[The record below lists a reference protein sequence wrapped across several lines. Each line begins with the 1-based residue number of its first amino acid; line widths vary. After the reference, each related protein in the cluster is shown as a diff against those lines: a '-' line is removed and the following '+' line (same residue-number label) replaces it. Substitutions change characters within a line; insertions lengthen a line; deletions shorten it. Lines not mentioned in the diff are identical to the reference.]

1 MSEPFGLYAQSL
13 LSFLQQYKFSVLTI
27 LLLPLFRYAYLD
39 YQGWYALG
47 AGGLPHNAFGWL
59 LQTLLRLRASRN
71 LRDSSCYDVA
81 LESNE
86 LERTSFLGDQLP
98 ARTGN
103 TPKTGEWVVPH
114 RQLEQAAN
122 EEIKNVCLQDSYF
135 ECVSHIL
142 QALKEAISNM
152 VESESQ
158 SLEFGP
164 SKLEGGAPALFI
176 SPESCGS
183 NHTSCSLSPREV
195 FHSHCTTDGSSHAV
209 LSAADAKLVLDRG
222 WGERHG
228 IGGKALGFPLGY
240 IMIFA
245 PRTMQEVEIVG
256 SIRRA
261 AARYGL
267 EGKKLQ

>member
-1 MSEPFGLYAQSL
+1 MSEPFVLYAQKL
-13 LSFLQQYKFSVLTI
+13 LAFLQQYKLSVLTI

-47 AGGLPHNAFGWL
+47 ASGFPHNVFGWL
-59 LQTLLRLRASRN
+59 LQSLLRLRASRN
-71 LRDSSCYDVA
+71 LRDSSCYDLA
-81 LESNE
+81 SKSNE

-98 ARTGN
+98 ARAGSA
-103 TPKTGEWVVPH
+103 PKTGEWVVPH
-114 RQLEQAAN
+114 RQLEQVAN
-122 EEIKNVCLQDSYF
+122 EEIKKACPQDSYF
-135 ECVSHIL
+135 EWVAHIL
-142 QALKEAISNM
+142 QALKEAILHM

-176 SPESCGS
+176 SPNSCGS

-195 FHSHCTTDGSSHAV
+195 FHSHCTADGSSHAV

-228 IGGKALGFPLGY
+228 FGGKALGVPLGY

-256 SIRRA
+256 NIRRA
-261 AARYGL
+261 AVRYGL
-267 EGKKLQ
+267 EGKKLR